1 MKSILRCRYCNSHLN
16 DQNTETKLLEE
27 DSIKSK
33 FEVSHECGAIW
44 HEIHYKKFADRRA
57 PRMRRRPLFLS
68 LYLKEKEILKGIT
81 TGINE
86 NGLGARAKWISSQEM
101 KPRLLT
107 NKVVTIHFKQEKLLP
122 TDCKILRIEKSR
134 DSRYDLFLAL
144 SFIDLL
150 DSDREYLNSVIKFVE
165 KI

>member
-1 MKSILRCRYCNSHLN
+1 MKSILRCRYCDGELN
-16 DQNTETKLLEE
+16 DQNTETKLLTE
-27 DSIKSK
+27 DTIKLK
-33 FEVSHECGAIW
+33 FEVRHECGAIW

-57 PRMRRRPLFLS
+57 PRMRQRPLSLS
-68 LYLKEKEILKGIT
+68 LYSKEKEVLKGIT

-86 NGLGARAKWISSQEM
+86 NGLGARVKWISSQKME
-101 KPRLLT
+101 PHQLVGNVIT
-107 NKVVTIHFKQEKLLP
+107 VHFKPGKLLP
-122 TDCKILRIEKSR
+122 TDCKILRVEKSW

-144 SFIDLL
+144 EFINLL